1 MSHSRSNSGIPVD
14 GTGTAVLTSS
24 HASSVYKRPTA
35 MSSRSSSN
43 SLPQYDAENNNSEAK
58 NHHDNIVNDVESQ
71 QLTPR
76 TGNFTKFRAM
86 SSYESSTT
94 TTNNSSSSNNSNS
107 TTTYQHANAT
117 VMTASFAS
125 TTPISSS
132 PSSSPPLMTAASVS
146 VAETSPAALS
156 TSTTLSS
163 STSSSST
170 SFVLLLDKLIV
181 LLALLSWYVISILC
195 IVTTKIILQNWY
207 VPPLIL
213 TIQQMIIG
221 HGLLRFFIVYFYN
234 NDRTIQPLP
243 WDTTNCVT
251 YTHHVNHTISGGNS
265 PIESIHVNATTN
277 HHHHNNNVMSGNNGH
292 ESSPR
297 SSETAATST
306 SILEPSQQQL
316 LLQQQ
321 QQQQLPLL
329 NPNYQT
335 KPELLLT
342 DRIQRL
348 LPWYHSKYSNFIW
361 CGICNAGDFLA
372 SNIAFSCSS
381 AHFVET
387 IKASEPITTTT
398 IAILW
403 KVDKLSTMEG
413 TSIMFLIFGVLLSTW
428 GNSTTSSSNDT
439 NTLPALDAMTVA
451 NHSTA
456 MDEHKLMESIQTA
469 SLAVCANICFG
480 FRAIHQK
487 KYRSTTHDQLDD
499 VNFLCR
505 MMQVGATFLFIPT
518 VLLYLP
524 IFANALI
531 YTPSAI
537 QFTYLGLAFVNA
549 SAYVTYK

>member
-1 MSHSRSNSGIPVD
+1 M
-14 GTGTAVLTSS
+14 
-24 HASSVYKRPTA
+24 
-35 MSSRSSSN
+35 
-43 SLPQYDAENNNSEAK
+43 
-58 NHHDNIVNDVESQ
+58 
-71 QLTPR
+71 
-76 TGNFTKFRAM
+76 
-86 SSYESSTT
+86 
-94 TTNNSSSSNNSNS
+94 
-107 TTTYQHANAT
+107 
-117 VMTASFAS
+117 
-125 TTPISSS
+125 
-132 PSSSPPLMTAASVS
+132 
-146 VAETSPAALS
+146 
-156 TSTTLSS
+156 
-163 STSSSST
+163 
-170 SFVLLLDKLIV
+170 
-181 LLALLSWYVISILC
+181 
-195 IVTTKIILQNWY
+195 
-207 VPPLIL
+207 L
-213 TIQQMIIG
+213 TIQQMIMG
-221 HGLLRFFIVYFYN
+221 HGLLRFFIVYIYN
-234 NDRTIQPLP
+234 KDRTIQPLP
-243 WDTTNCVT
+243 WDTTNVVT
-251 YTHHVNHTISGGNS
+251 YTHHVHHTTGGS
-265 PIESIHVNATTN
+265 TVESIHIHAATN
-277 HHHHNNNVMSGNNGH
+277 HNNHNSMSDNSH

-297 SSETAATST
+297 SSDTCA
-306 SILEPSQQQL
+306 SISVLEPPPPPPP
-316 LLQQQ
+316 QQQ
-321 QQQQLPLL
+321 QQQPLPLL
-329 NPNYQT
+329 SPNYQT
-335 KPELLLT
+335 KPELLLLT

-413 TSIMFLIFGVLLSTW
+413 TSILCLIFGVLLSTW
-428 GNSTTSSSNDT
+428 GNSTTTSNDT
-439 NTLPALDAMTVA
+439 NTLPALDAMTVS

-456 MDEHKLMESIQTA
+456 MDDHKIMESIQTA
-469 SLAVCANICFG
+469 LLAICANICFG

-524 IFANALI
+524 MFANALI